1 MSPKLEHY
9 QIELRQRVDEV
20 LHYIWDPIGV
30 AGVPEARD
38 EYDAYIPSVYA
49 VLTKKETEKKELYT
63 LLLDISTGNMG
74 LNKGKFLKDRA
85 EKAEELLLHWAKMIQ
100 SQDDYHTK

>member
-38 EYDAYIPSVYA
+38 EYDAYISTVYT
-49 VLTKKETEKKELYT
+49 VLTKKEKEKKELYR
-63 LLLDISTGNMG
+63 LLLDISSGHMG
-74 LNKGKFLKDRA
+74 LAKDKFLK
-85 EKAEELLLHWAKMIQ
+85 
-100 SQDDYHTK
+100 